1 MKLST
6 ALATFVI
13 LLLAVFVGAA
23 YSLVKTSDLLDQEAT
38 DLAEAGESARMAEE
52 LKSSL
57 LLHNRDTI
65 LHSIDHTYA
74 SKESPFSEKQ
84 TILHLLKQA
93 VERSNSTEEEKI
105 LSSVQ
110 TEINSYIESF

>member
-52 LKSSL
+52 LKSAVIFGS
-57 LLHNRDTI
+57 NQ
-65 LHSIDHTYA
+65 
-74 SKESPFSEKQ
+74 KMQ
-84 TILHLLKQA
+84 TLD
-93 VERSNSTEEEKI
+93 R
-105 LSSVQ
+105 
-110 TEINSYIESF
+110 F